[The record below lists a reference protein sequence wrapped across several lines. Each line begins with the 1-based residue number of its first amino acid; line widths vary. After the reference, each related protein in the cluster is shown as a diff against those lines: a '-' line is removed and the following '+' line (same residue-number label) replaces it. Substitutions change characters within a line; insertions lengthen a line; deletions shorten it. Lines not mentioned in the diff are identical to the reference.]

1 MQCRRYEKNRDFRLI
16 SRFIS
21 EMVVMPIWLLLF
33 ICRPTS
39 SICFC
44 SITMGV
50 YAVSHCS
57 LVKIKTGN
65 MNDRNNYR
73 VVALSN
79 AVGLSKILE
88 FIFAGK

>member
-1 MQCRRYEKNRDFRLI
+1 
-16 SRFIS
+16 
-21 EMVVMPIWLLLF
+21 
-33 ICRPTS
+33 
-39 SICFC
+39 
-44 SITMGV
+44 MGV

-57 LVKIKTGN
+57 LVKIKTGQC
-65 MNDRNNYR
+65 NNYR

>member
-1 MQCRRYEKNRDFRLI
+1 
-16 SRFIS
+16 
-21 EMVVMPIWLLLF
+21 
-33 ICRPTS
+33 
-39 SICFC
+39 
-44 SITMGV
+44 MGV